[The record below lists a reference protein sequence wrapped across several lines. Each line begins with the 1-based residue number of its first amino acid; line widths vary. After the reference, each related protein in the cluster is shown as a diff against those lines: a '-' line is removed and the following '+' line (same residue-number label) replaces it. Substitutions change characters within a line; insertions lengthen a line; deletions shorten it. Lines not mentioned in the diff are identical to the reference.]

1 MKNDFNSVFVSGKI
15 LGGPVIA
22 EGAQGRTVL
31 LQVVGTEQFYRGE
44 ELQER
49 KEMHQVVV
57 FPPLAQQAALY
68 NEGDQVVV
76 QGALRYKEVT
86 KVHIIAHRLDKLA

>member
-1 MKNDFNSVFVSGKI
+1 MISDFNSVFVSGKV

-31 LQVVGTEQFYRGE
+31 LQLVGTEQFYQGDI
-44 ELQER
+44 LKER

-57 FPPLAQQAALY
+57 FPPLAQQAAQF
-68 NEGDQVVV
+68 NEGDKVVV

-86 KVHIIAHRLDKLA
+86 KVHIIANRLDKLA